1 MTANQRRWL
10 RRLVVLAVFVTVI
23 VVFNHSFQKNAK
35 SAQPPAP
42 PSIPV
47 VTAVAKKG
55 DQPIYLTGLGTV
67 TAFMTVTLR
76 TRVDGEL
83 LKVAVHEGQMVSAGD
98 LIAEIDPR
106 PFQVQ
111 LLQAEGQRDR
121 DEAALENARVDL
133 ERYRILYSQDAIPK
147 QQLDTQVA

>member
-10 RRLVVLAVFVTVI
+10 RRSVVLAVFVVVV

-55 DQPIYLTGLGTV
+55 ISRHGRPKLSKIGGL
-67 TAFMTVTLR
+67 
-76 TRVDGEL
+76 
-83 LKVAVHEGQMVSAGD
+83 
-98 LIAEIDPR
+98 
-106 PFQVQ
+106 
-111 LLQAEGQRDR
+111 
-121 DEAALENARVDL
+121 
-133 ERYRILYSQDAIPK
+133 
-147 QQLDTQVA
+147 LD